1 MSDILSVFT
10 LGVICTG
17 ENPPARPSMKE
28 VLQDLI
34 RHDRMSAEAQA
45 CQLDYCDGGAP
56 LLETKKG
63 SQRRDLSESGRWDDD
78 GEDSGNFVVH
88 AV

>member
-1 MSDILSVFT
+1 
-10 LGVICTG
+10 
-17 ENPPARPSMKE
+17 
-28 VLQDLI
+28 
-34 RHDRMSAEAQA
+34 MSAEAQA